1 MNSSLGTATKRRRKY
16 LRTRIAVAAVF
27 VIASLPASV
36 SAARPSG
43 LPHGAS
49 DITATAQGARLI
61 KEAKGRPAFRGF
73 AGALKAIKDEAGIT
87 IAPADAQLVPMTVTL
102 ENGASAIALAPVTA
116 PAANLKLAAPAQ
128 VQALTAAPTWNF
140 QLQQCF
146 ARISDTWSYIDHCYA
161 LYKMGNDGDAT
172 RDYFALQHYSTA
184 GPNTPWVLN
193 WAKIQ
198 GVAFGPAQT
207 WADWSPKADFNGN
220 CQTVNLGVTV
230 KAVGLTLAVDRCDI
244 WDMTKQNPAVN
255 YNIVY
260 FSPGQR
266 QDRELSFEIAVS
278 VAQGAW
284 PQWSIPAETH
294 GGPF

>member
-1 MNSSLGTATKRRRKY
+1 M
-16 LRTRIAVAAVF
+16 AVF
-27 VIASLPASV
+27 VIASLPVSV
-36 SAARPSG
+36 SAAQPSG

-49 DITATAQGARLI
+49 DITKTTQGARLI
-61 KEAKGRPAFRGF
+61 KEAKARPAFRGF
-73 AGALKAIKDEAGIT
+73 SGEFKAIKDEAGIT

-102 ENGASAIALAPVTA
+102 ESGASATALVPITA
-116 PAANLKLAAPAQ
+116 PAPNLKVAASADA
-128 VQALTAAPTWNF
+128 QALTASPTWNF

-161 LYKMGNDGDAT
+161 LYKMANDGDAT

-184 GPNTPWVLN
+184 GPNSPWVLN

-207 WADWSPKADFNGN
+207 WMDWSPKADFNGN

-266 QDRELSFEIAVS
+266 NDRELSFEIAVS